1 MLGLQFFHH
10 IVQLAVQLGHKR
22 HREHESHISD
32 IVQQISDDSVGV

>member
-10 IVQLAVQLGHKR
+10 VVQLAVQLGHKR

-32 IVQQISDDSVGV
+32 IVHQISEDSVGV